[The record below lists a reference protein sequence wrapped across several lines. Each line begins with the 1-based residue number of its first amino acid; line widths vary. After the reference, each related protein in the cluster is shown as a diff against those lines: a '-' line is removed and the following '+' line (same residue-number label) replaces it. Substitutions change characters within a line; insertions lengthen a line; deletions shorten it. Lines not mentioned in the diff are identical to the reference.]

1 MTTDIRRRDFMAIAG
16 GAALWPL
23 AARAQ
28 PAGNIRRIG
37 VLPTGYRQPDPEG
50 QARVAAFRDALGKL
64 GWDDG
69 RNIAIELRWSSNEL
83 ERIREETT
91 ALVDSAPDAIVI
103 SSNIALAALQRLNRT
118 IPTVFVQVSD
128 PVGGGFVKSLSRP
141 EGNLTGFQ
149 NFEPSLGG
157 KWLGLLKQVAPNV
170 KRVAVIVR
178 PDTAAHFEFLRA
190 GEALAPSLGVAVSA
204 IAVRDDDETE
214 RGVAKFAEAPDGGLI
229 VLPHPGNIRNRA
241 LFIELTARL
250 RLPAIYPFR
259 YFASGGG
266 LVAYGFDQ
274 IEHWRGAAAYVNRIL
289 RGARPAD
296 LPVQAPTKYQLAI
309 NLKTARDLGLTISP
323 SLLATADEVIE

>member
-1 MTTDIRRRDFMAIAG
+1 MAIAG

-28 PAGNIRRIG
+28 SPGKIWRIG
-37 VLPTGYRQPDPEG
+37 VLPTGYRQSDPEG
-50 QARVAAFRDALGKL
+50 QARVTAFRDALGKL

-69 RNIAIELRWSSNEL
+69 RNVAIELRWSSNEL

-91 ALVDSAPDAIVI
+91 ALVDSSPDAIVI
-103 SSNIALAALQRLNRT
+103 SSNTALAALQRLNKT

-128 PVGGGFVKSLSRP
+128 PVGGGFVKSLSHP

-157 KWLGLLKQVAPNV
+157 KWLGLLRQVAPNV

-190 GEALAPSLGVAVSA
+190 AEALAPSLGVAVST

-214 RGVAKFAEAPDGGLI
+214 RGVVKFAEAPDGGLI

-274 IEHWRGAAAYVNRIL
+274 LEHWRGAAQYVNRIL

-296 LPVQAPTKYQLAI
+296 LPVQAPTKYELAI